1 MAKYLISLVVV
12 ALLAALVLFLRTSAP
27 TKTPDAASLDEGE
40 PARAAL
46 TQKARSTTPQA
57 SYLDLIPDLV
67 DREEIPHQLEKRVKR
82 YTNGTVDLV
91 AATQRSEAF
100 YQSPYTQDDL
110 AIVQELLQHYRFLY
124 KSNPVGSE
132 NAEFTAALLGA
143 NPKQVV
149 FISPTSKALS
159 RSFELIDRWGTPF
172 FFHPESASS
181 LTLTSAGPDRK
192 LWTPDDISD
201 RLE

>member
-12 ALLAALVLFLRTSAP
+12 LATLVIFLRITAP
-27 TKTPDAASLDEGE
+27 AKSPVEASHVEA
-40 PARAAL
+40 PPVRAVI

-124 KSNPVGSE
+124 QSNPVGSE

-143 NPKQVV
+143 NPKKVV
-149 FISPTSKALS
+149 FISPTSLALS

-192 LWTPDDISD
+192 LWTADDISD